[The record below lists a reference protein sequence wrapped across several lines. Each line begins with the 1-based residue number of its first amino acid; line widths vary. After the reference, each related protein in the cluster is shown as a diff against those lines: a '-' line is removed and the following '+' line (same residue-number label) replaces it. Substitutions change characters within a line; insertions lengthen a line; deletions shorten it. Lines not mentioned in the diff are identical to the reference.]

1 MIRIAIAEDSQIDR
15 QQIVEKLHTYE
26 KEYNT
31 SMDITNFSNGM
42 ELVTNYRPIFD
53 LLILD
58 IEMPLLDGI
67 STAKRVRETDKTVQ
81 ILFLTNMAQ
90 YALNG
95 YEVEAIGYVLKP
107 ISYYSLVVEMKKVS
121 RVLCSQTKRAILL
134 TSINETKRISVD
146 EITYV
151 EINNHQLVFHTLSG
165 SSTLTGSLKV
175 AEQEL
180 SRNGFA
186 SCNRCYLVNM
196 RYVEKVQ
203 NFTVVVAGTPLA
215 ISRNKRKNFLSA
227 LNSYY
232 GGWT

>member
-1 MIRIAIAEDSQIDR
+1 MIRIAIAEDNQIDC
-15 QQIVEKLHTYE
+15 QQIIEKLHTYE

-31 SMDITNFSNGM
+31 PVDITHFSNGM
-42 ELVTNYRPIFD
+42 DLVTNYKPIYD

-67 STAKRVRETDKTVQ
+67 STAKRVRETDRTVQ

-90 YALNG
+90 FALNG

-121 RVLCSQTKRAILL
+121 RILCSQIKRTILL

-151 EINNHQLVFHTLSG
+151 EINNHQLVFHTMSG
-165 SSTLTGSLKV
+165 SSTLTGSLKA

-180 SRNGFA
+180 SQNGFA

-232 GGWT
+232 GGWV